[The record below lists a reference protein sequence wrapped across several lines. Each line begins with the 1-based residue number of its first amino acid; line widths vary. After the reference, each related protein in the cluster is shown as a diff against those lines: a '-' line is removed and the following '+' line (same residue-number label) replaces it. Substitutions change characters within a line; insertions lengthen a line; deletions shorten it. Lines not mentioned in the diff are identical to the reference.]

1 MFNNFKKDPL
11 AESVSKIMSDNDVRR
26 QVESQLNEELGIFN
40 KRALPHE
47 YVAEYETVLEG
58 RIKDALEGATR
69 RAKAKFVGTKMGT
82 GNASLKSDGS
92 DYMDRVKSKPFTDG
106 SDGTSKGSG
115 KSMKESHKD
124 TIIKG
129 IKAKLNW
136 DGTGSGTG
144 GTMHGQD
151 MKIEKPTPKPAS
163 GPIPKA
169 PLKEQQYGVSLD
181 PIQEDNL
188 MELSKRTLGR
198 YIGKATDDVNTRAR
212 KWVVGGTREEKRAQ
226 YKKLNDKNDSRMHY
240 ANVALNKMKEKDL
253 KEEGLNPIQEEIRR
267 NIILQM
273 DYLSTMPTDDKLL
286 AYVNGLT
293 EDQKE
298 LIDDLLEEETFEE
311 ETLEE
316 KSKWDESTRLGA
328 KPQTVVAKNPM
339 MMPRPVSTPTSA
351 QTTPR
356 DAGKPITPPVL
367 ADTAKEMTKSNPA
380 ADMASMFRN
389 GGVKAAGAKTLKP
402 GSKSTAKSLKESAPK
417 MSLENMLRLHKPED
431 IPHTSVLKESFE
443 HFLRTKLPEE

>member
-69 RAKAKFVGTKMGT
+69 KELTGTDKVESSIMLAKAKAKFVGTKMGT

-129 IKAKLNW
+129 IKAKLNTGT
-136 DGTGSGTG
+136 DKVESSIMLAKAKAKFVGTKMGTGN
-144 GTMHGQD
+144 
-151 MKIEKPTPKPAS
+151 AS
-163 GPIPKA
+163 LKA

-181 PIQEDNL
+181 
-188 MELSKRTLGR
+188 
-198 YIGKATDDVNTRAR
+198 
-212 KWVVGGTREEKRAQ
+212 
-226 YKKLNDKNDSRMHY
+226 
-240 ANVALNKMKEKDL
+240 
-253 KEEGLNPIQEEIRR
+253 PIQEEIRR

-389 GGVKAAGAKTLKP
+389 GGSGAKTLKP

-431 IPHTSVLKESFE
+431 IPHTGVLKESFE

>member
-1 MFNNFKKDPL
+1 MFNNNFKKDPL

-69 RAKAKFVGTKMGT
+69 KAKAKFVGTKMGT

-92 DYMDRVKSKPFTDG
+92 DYMDRVKD
-106 SDGTSKGSG
+106 
-115 KSMKESHKD
+115 
-124 TIIKG
+124 
-129 IKAKLNW
+129 
-136 DGTGSGTG
+136 
-144 GTMHGQD
+144 
-151 MKIEKPTPKPAS
+151 
-163 GPIPKA
+163 
-169 PLKEQQYGVSLD
+169 LKED

-188 MELSKRTLGR
+188 MELSKSTLGR

-212 KWVVGGTREEKRAQ
+212 KWIVGGTREEKRAQ
-226 YKKLNDKNDSRMHY
+226 YKKLNNKNDSRMHY

-298 LIDDLLEEETFEE
+298 LIGDLLEE

-328 KPQTVVAKNPM
+328 KPQAVVAKNPM

-389 GGVKAAGAKTLKP
+389 GGVEAAGAKTLKP
-402 GSKSTAKSLKESAPK
+402 GSKSLKESAPK
-417 MSLENMLRLHKPED
+417 MSLENMLRMHKPQD
-431 IPHTSVLKESFE
+431 IPYTGILKESFE